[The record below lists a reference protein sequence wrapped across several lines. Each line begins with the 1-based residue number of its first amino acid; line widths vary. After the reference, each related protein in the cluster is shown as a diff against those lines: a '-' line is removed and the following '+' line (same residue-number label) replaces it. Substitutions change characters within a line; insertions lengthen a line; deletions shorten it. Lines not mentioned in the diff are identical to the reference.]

1 MASNNKSLGKFML
14 DGIPPAPRGMPQ
26 VEVTFDVDANGILS
40 VRAKDK
46 TSGKEQ
52 SIRIEARSSLS
63 KEDIERMQ
71 KDAEMNADEDKK
83 KQEEVEVKNIAE
95 STIYTAEKALRDNG
109 DKVPADIKTDVE
121 TKIAELKTAKDGN
134 DLEVTKKAT
143 EALSLAMQHIG
154 EAMAKEA
161 SAAEGTPVTPS
172 EGNETPQTEQV
183 EKGASG
189 ESPTGTVHDV

>member
-1 MASNNKSLGKFML
+1 ML

-63 KEDIERMQ
+63 KDDIERMQ
-71 KDAEMNADEDKK
+71 KDAEMNAEEDKK

-109 DKVPADIKTDVE
+109 DKIPADIKTDVE
-121 TKIAELKTAKDGN
+121 AKIGELKTAKDGT
-134 DLEVTKKAT
+134 DIEATKKST

-154 EAMAKEA
+154 EAMAKQQSTQTGADQEN
-161 SAAEGTPVTPS
+161 AAQTSQTESS
-172 EGNETPQTEQV
+172 EGGDAPE
-183 EKGASG
+183 G
-189 ESPTGTVHDV
+189 EAPKGTVHDV